1 MDRLHAVAQHICN
14 LCERFNEELSKGGYD
29 AMTNYYNGKI
39 RTAVNMSFTC
49 GFSVSVL
56 TDPFIDDIVAVRV
69 WDLETDEVLLK
80 GTSHL
85 YSKIYNYDYWNILYE
100 KLLNRAKRK

>member
-1 MDRLHAVAQHICN
+1 MDRLLAVAQHICN
-14 LCERFNEELSKGGYD
+14 LCAKFNQVLDSDGYTPL
-29 AMTNYYNGKI
+29 ANYYAGKI
-39 RTAVNMSFTC
+39 RTAVNMAFTC

-56 TDPFIDDIVAVRV
+56 TDPFLDNIVAVRV

-85 YSKIYNYDYWNILYE
+85 YSKIYRYDYWNILYQ
-100 KLLNRAKRK
+100 KLPNSAKRK